1 MKKIAIAAAL
11 SAALSACTSLTY
23 QERNTLR
30 SLQAQGITVDKPLG
44 GWESPASPAGAG
56 LLNILPG
63 FGNFYLASGNG
74 GDSNHYLYGFLNLLT
89 WPISVVWG
97 IPEAAVDA
105 NRINEREL
113 IYYYT
118 FNPAGQK
125 RSEPKVMKLRRR
137 DVWLPFQ
144 QQGKIDNTQTGLC
157 PGFFYICFRL
167 NGTSAQN
174 EEKL

>member
-63 FGNFYLASGNG
+63 FGNFYSFSSFWALVP
-74 GDSNHYLYGFLNLLT
+74 F
-89 WPISVVWG
+89 
-97 IPEAAVDA
+97 
-105 NRINEREL
+105 NRK
-113 IYYYT
+113 
-118 FNPAGQK
+118 Q
-125 RSEPKVMKLRRR
+125 M
-137 DVWLPFQ
+137 
-144 QQGKIDNTQTGLC
+144 
-157 PGFFYICFRL
+157 
-167 NGTSAQN
+167 
-174 EEKL
+174 